1 MAKIARPTY
10 DVGWYTPSEIKAKLE
25 AGGSLERE
33 VRKEYTRLRD
43 ISQKRLKRLSAAG
56 YSGTEVYE
64 KNVKHYPKLA
74 SIKSK
79 SELAQRLSDLSR
91 FVGSTQSTVKG
102 IKEREKKVLEKLH
115 EHDFGFV
122 NEDNLKDFGDF
133 MELYRDNMVDMAGY
147 DSGDAA
153 ELYSVV
159 EKHKL
164 DPEKVAA
171 DFEFYLDNLEEL
183 KKMRRAKS
191 STGDTEN
198 FKRRVEKKLKR
209 GKKDGSRL

>member
-1 MAKIARPTY
+1 
-10 DVGWYTPSEIKAKLE
+10 
-25 AGGSLERE
+25 
-33 VRKEYTRLRD
+33 
-43 ISQKRLKRLSAAG
+43 
-56 YSGTEVYE
+56 
-64 KNVKHYPKLA
+64 
-74 SIKSK
+74 
-79 SELAQRLSDLSR
+79 
-91 FVGSTQSTVKG
+91 
-102 IKEREKKVLEKLH
+102 
-115 EHDFGFV
+115 
-122 NEDNLKDFGDF
+122 

-198 FKRRVEKKLKR
+198 FKKRVEKKLKK
-209 GKKDGSRL
+209 GKKNGS